1 MDLVWLSTE
10 KWCHCT
16 GYAQATALA
25 LQLSRARAVVPR
37 SSLRAAAGRK
47 KRSPTSALDPF
58 FFLLEV
64 ANLIFFVVAFE
75 QAAAAAPQLSWG
87 ARRPAVG
94 IAAGTPGCARRA
106 EPLARGRFR
115 LPDCRERCTVQV
127 VFAKFSVKIT
137 LMSNLNFHF
146 QSQTLCSNLH
156 YDIT

>member
-58 FFLLEV
+58 FILLEV

-94 IAAGTPGCARRA
+94 IAAGTRGCARRA

-127 VFAKFSVKIT
+127 VFAKFPVKMFNHFE
-137 LMSNLNFHF
+137 LSFSESNALLK
-146 QSQTLCSNLH
+146 SSL
-156 YDIT
+156 